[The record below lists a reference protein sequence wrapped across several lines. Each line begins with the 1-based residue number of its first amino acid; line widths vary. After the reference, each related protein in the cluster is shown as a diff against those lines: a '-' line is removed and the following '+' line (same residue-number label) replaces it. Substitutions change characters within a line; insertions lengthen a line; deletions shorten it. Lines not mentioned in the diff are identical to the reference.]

1 MLGTHDNV
9 RLQPQRQ
16 DRLPGKRCE
25 RDREREQEREVAPP
39 QASTK
44 QDRDR
49 RKSFREPRL
58 SCWGWLPGT
67 LSESFLPG
75 FLELCK
81 KYSKAFGKSVSESLP
96 KVSLHGL
103 RVPKAFPKAFWDR
116 SPPLPGAS
124 GAVSHGPT
132 RAHIKHSPWRHKP
145 TYHQYELHSECNREI
160 LLEVFLEHK
169 PGIL

>member
-9 RLQPQRQ
+9 LLLRLQPQRQ

-25 RDREREQEREVAPP
+25 RDREREQEREVATP

-49 RKSFREPRL
+49 GKSFREPRL

-81 KYSKAFGKSVSESLP
+81 KHSRAFGKSVSESVP
-96 KVSLHGL
+96 KVSLHSLGGSGTQTWSLVTLDDL
-103 RVPKAFPKAFWDR
+103 RYALDYAAAADMFDQAMLPELSVSDR
-116 SPPLPGAS
+116 L
-124 GAVSHGPT
+124 
-132 RAHIKHSPWRHKP
+132 
-145 TYHQYELHSECNREI
+145 
-160 LLEVFLEHK
+160 F
-169 PGIL
+169 